1 MQIIHKIDDFLFTIF
16 PKLMGGGNLLIINT
30 LEKYYS
36 IGPYKPKV
44 TIENDWVNIEID
56 APTIIS
62 QEADYRKTVA
72 LCEKGKYSE
81 AKPILTKLL
90 EKNPTNSEYHRIMGQ
105 ILSDE
110 GDQDEAIGCLIDALR
125 WDSKNGWAL
134 MMMGNIFSKFKKDV
148 PTAMKYYDHALVAN
162 PNDFITINNIGVNL
176 MQQGQTQ
183 EARKYFLEALKING
197 QYANTHH
204 ALGMIAELGNDLPA
218 AFDSTIQAIKFNK
231 NKDVLYQNSVKL
243 AFEIA
248 GRLTKS
254 NAGKYILEEYKDKL
268 IAEGGTEI
276 EIIEDPEI
284 QTAAKFEFAEN
295 YNRQKHIIRFK
306 PKYTA
311 TEHLIIHE
319 LVHLDFVIEA
329 RKKNLNQIFFSDK
342 THKALFQNELE
353 SSANKLRKMEI
364 PEESITN
371 FCNGLFSMIN
381 SQIFNTPVDLFIENF
396 LYHQYLQLR
405 PYQFLSLIS
414 MTDESMKAVTDE
426 QVINVAPKNFISKS
440 KIYSLV
446 NAIQLKELYGLD
458 FISDFK
464 ATPAEL
470 TQAQEFYGE
479 FAQYKDDR
487 EPAEEYE
494 LVMNWA
500 EDLKLN
506 KFFEL
511 EGEIQYRKR
520 GDMDTFF
527 KSLEE
532 DPLGID
538 DPDPV
543 KEREMQ
549 KFLKNHQKIGIN
561 MAVAMFM
568 VEALRYFDEMPKQK
582 IKKIAA
588 EIALQGTQGYNPE
601 KKDYTI
607 SSIPGKLFSGFHIL
621 AWYYVSFAIALP
633 ELLSQLQLPYDA
645 EYKYALTMT
654 TPN

>member
-1 MQIIHKIDDFLFTIF
+1 
-16 PKLMGGGNLLIINT
+16 
-30 LEKYYS
+30 
-36 IGPYKPKV
+36 
-44 TIENDWVNIEID
+44 
-56 APTIIS
+56 
-62 QEADYRKTVA
+62 
-72 LCEKGKYSE
+72 
-81 AKPILTKLL
+81 
-90 EKNPTNSEYHRIMGQ
+90 
-105 ILSDE
+105 
-110 GDQDEAIGCLIDALR
+110 
-125 WDSKNGWAL
+125 
-134 MMMGNIFSKFKKDV
+134 DV
-148 PTAMKYYDHALVAN
+148 PTAMKYYDQALIAN

-176 MQQGQTQ
+176 MQQGQEQ
-183 EARKYFLEALKING
+183 EAKKYFLEALKINEH
-197 QYANTHH
+197 YANTYH
-204 ALGMIAELGNDLPA
+204 ALGMIAESENDLPA

-243 AFEIA
+243 AFDIA
-248 GRLTKS
+248 GRLTNS
-254 NAGKYILEEYKDKL
+254 NTGKFILEEYKDKL
-268 IAEGGTEI
+268 STEGGTEI

-329 RKKNLNQIFFSDK
+329 RKKDLNQIFFSEK
-342 THKALFQNELE
+342 SHKSLFQNELE
-353 SSANKLRKMEI
+353 SAVNKLRKMDI

-371 FCNGLFSMIN
+371 YCNGLFSMIN

-396 LYHQYLQLR
+396 LYHQYPKLR
-405 PYQFLSLIS
+405 PYQFLSLIN
-414 MTDESMKAVTDE
+414 MTEESMKAVTDKT
-426 QVINVAPKNFISKS
+426 VVDIVPKNIISKS
-440 KIYSLV
+440 KIYNLI
-446 NAIQLKELYGLD
+446 NAIQLKELFGLD

-470 TQAQEFYGE
+470 TQAQKFYGE

-511 EGEIQYRKR
+511 EGELQYRKR
-520 GDMDTFF
+520 SDMDTFF

-532 DPLGID
+532 DPLGIE

-549 KFLKNHQKIGIN
+549 KFLKNHQEIGIN
-561 MAVAMFM
+561 MAVAMYM

-582 IKKIAA
+582 IRKIAA
-588 EIALQGTQGYNPE
+588 EIALQGTQGYNPD
-601 KKDYTI
+601 KKDY
-607 SSIPGKLFSGFHIL
+607 SITSIQGKLFSGFHIL

-645 EYKYALTMT
+645 EYKYALTLYN
-654 TPN
+654 PD